1 MNPDGEKIYKM
12 APGRPRRIRR
22 KFRGPPN
29 EPQRHPRPPTKIPSK
44 PWEGSERAPG
54 WSYANIH
61 SCPRHPDFFYSSS
74 YSSSSFS
81 VLILMPVPRVTLPFI
96 RHGSER
102 MRVSRLGLPRL
113 IQTFGST
120 VPPKRPLL
128 HCVLQHIIDHGDSP
142 GHRFWMG
149 WQRSAKR

>member
-1 MNPDGEKIYKM
+1 
-12 APGRPRRIRR
+12 
-22 KFRGPPN
+22 
-29 EPQRHPRPPTKIPSK
+29 
-44 PWEGSERAPG
+44 
-54 WSYANIH
+54 
-61 SCPRHPDFFYSSS
+61 
-74 YSSSSFS
+74 
-81 VLILMPVPRVTLPFI
+81 MPVPRVTLPFI

-120 VPPKRPLL
+120 VPPERPLL

-149 WQRSAKR
+149 WQRCAKRRFFALQARIGIPSTATALGPNSTLTFLAADARAT